1 MNQIK
6 ENTDIVV
13 VFNGDGS
20 DEQSGYKYLRNAPNK
35 KEFQNECLKLLNNIN
50 YFDVLRSDR
59 SVSSKWGLEART
71 PFLDKEFVDYYMKI
85 DSSLKM
91 YNDENGLPEKYLL
104 RKAFENENVIPNEV
118 LWRPK
123 EAFSDGCSSEHR
135 SWHKI
140 IQEYVDKLITDD
152 EFNNNKDKYKI
163 NPPQLKESYFYRKI
177 FESYYPGKSNVI
189 PYFWLPNWSDE
200 IDPSAREL
208 S

>member
-1 MNQIK
+1 M
-6 ENTDIVV
+6 T
-13 VFNGDGS
+13 
-20 DEQSGYKYLRNAPNK
+20 
-35 KEFQNECLKLLNNIN
+35 IN
-50 YFDVLRSDR
+50 
-59 SVSSKWGLEART
+59 
-71 PFLDKEFVDYYMKI
+71 P
-85 DSSLKM
+85 SLKM
-91 YNDENGLPEKYLL
+91 YNSENGLPEKYLL